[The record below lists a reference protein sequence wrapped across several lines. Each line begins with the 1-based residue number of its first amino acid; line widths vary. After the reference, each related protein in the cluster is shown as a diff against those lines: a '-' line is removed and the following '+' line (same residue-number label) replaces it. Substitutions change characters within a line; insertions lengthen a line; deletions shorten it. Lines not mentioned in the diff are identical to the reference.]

1 MPGTLHAR
9 TRAPGRAWEQAARP
23 RPTRPGRGLPPS
35 PVLESVQRLQES
47 AGNRAVARLLDA
59 GGRRTATGPVVQRD
73 DRGAKGGL
81 APEPTLP
88 EAIGFIGL
96 NPLAWKEA
104 KAIESPKGQA
114 ARRVLT
120 GLENKE
126 FAASL
131 ETDAGIAQWLV
142 SNGIH
147 PLYRLPTFVAA
158 SSLLQNADPAA
169 RDTVAQMITMFDG
182 AQRGTYRLSR
192 LVMSGHSNGLELWG
206 ESEAD
211 GSGGG
216 TLILERELTA
226 LAKAF
231 PVAAAQVKAV
241 MFSACYSVR
250 AIEMCAKIFPNLS
263 GAWAYAKFSP
273 SVKQGS
279 ARHIDLF
286 IRESAGGKK
295 KLDRRDAR
303 GSSALWTRESGF
315 IVNDPAKADPRLL
328 LAQVGGIVRGISQIY
343 SGEAPYNKGYLDASY
358 GLLQEFAVHPRAAAD
373 KKAIA
378 EEWIPIVLRLRHWS
392 VVREKFA
399 TVHRPDIDAAYGELA
414 WPEPDWKNITR
425 ADVRA
430 EKVAFEKVGDGTPK
444 AKAFGEGPLT
454 KGLYRLDE
462 FYIKTK
468 WI

>member
-1 MPGTLHAR
+1 MLA
-9 TRAPGRAWEQAARP
+9 
-23 RPTRPGRGLPPS
+23 
-35 PVLESVQRLQES
+35 SVQRLQET
-47 AGNRAVARLLDA
+47 AGNRAVAGWLADA
-59 GGRRTATGPVVQRD
+59 RNRPATGTVVQRD
-73 DRGAKGGL
+73 DKGAKGEP

-114 ARRVLT
+114 ARRVIT

-142 SNGIH
+142 SAGIH
-147 PLYRLPTFVAA
+147 PLFRMAAFIAA
-158 SSLLQNADPAA
+158 SNLLQEADPAA

-182 AQRGTYRLSR
+182 AQRGTYRLTR

-206 ESEAD
+206 ESERD

-216 TLILERELTA
+216 TLILERELA
-226 LAKAF
+226 GLAKAF
-231 PVAAAQVKAV
+231 PDAAAQVKAV

-250 AIEMCAKIFPNLS
+250 AIEMCARIFPNLT

-295 KLDRRDAR
+295 KLDRGDAR

-315 IVNDPAKADPRLL
+315 IVNDPAKADPRVLL
-328 LAQVGGIVRGISQIY
+328 SQVGAIVKGIKEIY
-343 SGEAPYNKGYLDASY
+343 VGETTYNKGFLDASY
-358 GLLQEFAVHPRAAAD
+358 GLLQEFVAHPRAAAD
-373 KKAIA
+373 KK
-378 EEWIPIVLRLRHWS
+378 EVVEMWIPIVLRLRYWS
-392 VVREKFA
+392 LIRERFA
-399 TVHRPDIDAAYGELA
+399 TAYRPQIDAAYNELA
-414 WPEPDWKNITR
+414 WPEPDWKSITR
-425 ADVRA
+425 QEVVH
-430 EKVAFEKVGDGTPK
+430 EKQEFDGVDTTTPK
-444 AKAFGEGPLT
+444 AKAFGDGPLT
-454 KGLYRLDE
+454 KGLYRLDPV
-462 FYIKTK
+462 FIPTT

>member
-1 MPGTLHAR
+1 
-9 TRAPGRAWEQAARP
+9 
-23 RPTRPGRGLPPS
+23 
-35 PVLESVQRLQES
+35 VQRLQKS
-47 AGNRAVARLLDA
+47 AGNRAVARLLA
-59 GGRRTATGPVVQRD
+59 IGGGGNRNTTGLVVQRD
-73 DRGAKGGL
+73 DKAPKGGP
-81 APEPTLP
+81 AAEPTLP

-114 ARRVLT
+114 ARRVIA

-131 ETDAGIAQWLV
+131 ETNAGIAQWLV
-142 SNGIH
+142 SAGIH
-147 PLYRLPTFVAA
+147 PFARMGTFIAA
-158 SSLLQNADPAA
+158 SNLLHNADPAA
-169 RDTVAQMITMFDG
+169 RDSVAQMITMFDG
-182 AQRGTYRLSR
+182 AQRGLYRLTR
-192 LVMSGHSNGLELWG
+192 LVMSGHSNGLEIWG

-216 TLILERELTA
+216 TLIVERELGA

-231 PVAAAQVKAV
+231 PVAAAQVRAV

-250 AIEMCAKIFPNLS
+250 AIDLCARIFPNLA

-295 KLDRRDAR
+295 KLDRGDAR

-315 IVNDPAKADPRLL
+315 IVNDPAKADPRTLL
-328 LAQVGGIVRGISQIY
+328 SQVSVIVGGINDIY
-343 SGEAPYNKGYLDASY
+343 VGDSPYNKGYLDASY
-358 GLLQEFAVHPRAAAD
+358 GLLQEFVAHPRAAAD
-373 KKAIA
+373 KKAIVQ
-378 EEWIPIVLRLRHWS
+378 EWIPIVLRLRYWT
-392 VVREKFA
+392 VVRERFA
-399 TVHRPDIDAAYGELA
+399 TTYRAEADAAYNELA
-414 WPEPDWKNITR
+414 WPQPDWKNVTR
-425 ADVRA
+425 TDVRD
-430 EKVAFEKVGDGTPK
+430 EKVAFEGVGNGTPK
-444 AKAFGEGPLT
+444 GKAFGDGPLT
-454 KGLYRLDE
+454 KGLYRLSPT
-462 FYIKTK
+462 FIPTT

>member
-9 TRAPGRAWEQAARP
+9 TRVQGRSWTQLTHRPPGRPARGALQS
-23 RPTRPGRGLPPS
+23 PTIA
-35 PVLESVQRLQES
+35 SVQRLQKD
-47 AGNRAVARLLDA
+47 AGNRAVARMLA
-59 GGRRTATGPVVQRD
+59 GGCRKGLVVQRD
-73 DRGAKGGL
+73 DHGPAGGV
-81 APEPTLP
+81 AAEPTLP

-104 KAIESPKGQA
+104 KAIKSPKGQA
-114 ARRVLT
+114 ARRVIA
-120 GLENKE
+120 GLEDKE

-131 ETDAGIAQWLV
+131 ATDAGIAQWLV
-142 SNGIH
+142 SAGIH
-147 PLYRLPTFVAA
+147 PLARMGTFLAA
-158 SSLLQNADPAA
+158 SNLLQNVEPAA

-206 ESEAD
+206 EAQAD

-216 TLILERELTA
+216 TLILDRELAA
-226 LAKAF
+226 LAAAF
-231 PVAAAQVKAV
+231 PVAAAQVRAV

-250 AIEMCAKIFPNLS
+250 AIDLCARIFPNLA

-295 KLDRRDAR
+295 KLDRGDAR

-315 IVNDPAKADPRLL
+315 IVNDPAKADPRALL
-328 LAQVGGIVRGISQIY
+328 SQVGAIVRGINGIY
-343 SGEAPYNKGYLDASY
+343 SGETTYNKGFLDASY
-358 GLLQEFAVHPRAAAD
+358 GLLQEFVAHPRAATD
-373 KKAIA
+373 QKAIA
-378 EEWIPIVLRLRHWS
+378 QEWIPIVLRLRYWS
-392 VVREKFA
+392 LVRERFA
-399 TVHRPDIDAAYGELA
+399 TAYRTQIDAAYDELA
-414 WPEPDWKNITR
+414 WPQPDWKNVTR
-425 ADVRA
+425 TEVAD
-430 EKVAFEKVGDGTPK
+430 EKRAFEGVGNSTPK
-444 AKAFGEGPLT
+444 AKAFGDGPLT
-454 KGLYRLDE
+454 KGLYRLDAA
-462 FYIKTK
+462 FVPTT